1 MAKLRY
7 IQRTHD
13 GRGAVFATGTPI
25 TNSVSDMYTMQRY
38 LGYEHMDE
46 LNLLEFDNWV
56 KMFSEVTEEFEVE
69 ANGIGYRLRRRLS
82 RYYNLPEL
90 SLLFSDIADLY
101 FTPEDDKRIP
111 HKVNYINCTVPAS
124 ESLRKYIEELAVR
137 AEEVKSGSVARTED
151 NMLKITTDGRKA
163 ALDMRLVNPEEPDN
177 PNSKLNTCV
186 ENVFRIW
193 SERDKLT

>member
-1 MAKLRY
+1 M
-7 IQRTHD
+7 TD
-13 GRGAVFATGTPI
+13 GVLFLQQEPLI

-137 AEEVKSGSVARTED
+137 AEAVKSGSVARTED

-163 ALDMRLVNPEEPDN
+163 SSRHA
-177 PNSKLNTCV
+177 SC
-186 ENVFRIW
+186 
-193 SERDKLT
+193 